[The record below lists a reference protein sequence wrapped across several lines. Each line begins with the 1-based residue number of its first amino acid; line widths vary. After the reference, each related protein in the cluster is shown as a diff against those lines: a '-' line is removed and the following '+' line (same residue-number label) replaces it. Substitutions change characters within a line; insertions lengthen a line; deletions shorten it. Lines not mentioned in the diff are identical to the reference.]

1 MSRTSGGEPGT
12 GAAREAAAR
21 AGTDGPGGLVTVTL
35 AGREAAVPVAAVRD
49 VLGPQSLT
57 PVPLA
62 CPDIAGLLNLRGRI
76 VTAIDL
82 RPRLG
87 AAPVGRDP
95 AGTGGREDLMNVV
108 IEHEGELYSLLVDAV
123 GDVLDPP
130 RDTPD
135 RDMALLSPN
144 WRAVASGLCALEDR
158 LLVVLDVGRALDVPA
173 RARAAESPRTGAAEA
188 PPSLPAPRSSAPA
201 QPGPT

>member
-1 MSRTSGGEPGT
+1 MSQASGEGPRG
-12 GAAREAAAR
+12 GAVRESV
-21 AGTDGPGGLVTVTL
+21 GQGGPDGPGGLVTVTL

-87 AAPVGRDP
+87 AAPHGSPTGRGD
-95 AGTGGREDLMNVV
+95 REERMNVV
-108 IEHEGELYSLLVDAV
+108 IEHDGELYSLLVDAV

-130 RDTPD
+130 RDAPD
-135 RDMALLSPN
+135 HGMSLLSPA
-144 WRAVASGLCALEDR
+144 WRAVASGLCALDDR
-158 LLVVLDVGRALDVPA
+158 LLVMLDVGRALDVPM
-173 RARAAESPRTGAAEA
+173 RARGAESSGTMITADS
-188 PPSLPAPRSSAPA
+188 PPGPSPLRAISAPLRPA
-201 QPGPT
+201 